1 MRFDAVIIGG
11 GYAGCTAAGILSD
24 AGMKVCVVSEGLS
37 LSVSGSKTPYA
48 AQSALQKRGVTILR
62 GDRAVGAKVEDGR
75 VLGITTR
82 NLGPGTMLEAPFYIL
97 ATGKF
102 FSRGLLSDKEHIWEP
117 VFGADVEYGA
127 ERTSWFDEDFSAPQP
142 FMGFGVKTDS
152 SARVYVGGKV
162 LENLF
167 ATGDIV
173 AKGCKEANVTK
184 LIEDYA
190 GRE

>member
-1 MRFDAVIIGG
+1 
-11 GYAGCTAAGILSD
+11 
-24 AGMKVCVVSEGLS
+24 
-37 LSVSGSKTPYA
+37 
-48 AQSALQKRGVTILR
+48 
-62 GDRAVGAKVEDGR
+62 
-75 VLGITTR
+75 
-82 NLGPGTMLEAPFYIL
+82 
-97 ATGKF
+97 
-102 FSRGLLSDKEHIWEP
+102 
-117 VFGADVEYGA
+117 
-127 ERTSWFDEDFSAPQP
+127 
-142 FMGFGVKTDS
+142 MGFGVKTDS